1 MAEEVKPKSTAAKT
15 KVAEKAEVVE
25 VAAPVEEV
33 AVVEEVKPEPVVEPT
48 PEVTAPEPTP
58 VEEEPVEVM
67 SKRGRKA
74 KADKIAELDH
84 ELGIKIHNE
93 PHLED
98 VYRAEFAEKVAKLK

>member
-1 MAEEVKPKSTAAKT
+1 MAEEVKSKSTATKT
-15 KVAEKAEVVE
+15 KVAEKAEVAE
-25 VAAPVEEV
+25 VAEV
-33 AVVEEVKPEPVVEPT
+33 A
-48 PEVTAPEPTP
+48 APEPTP

-67 SKRGRKA
+67 AKRGRKA
-74 KADKIAELDH
+74 KAEKIAELDH